1 MVTVHIL
8 YDAKLTQIQS
18 YLPQTDIFIL
28 LYTSCFPAD
37 CQKFPENMSYS
48 RIRHFH
54 QPVTHA
60 GRDQNL
66 SNISDKLI
74 NWHCLVNFYE
84 DRRALKSKLHPK
96 INNLKVNKTIKQ
108 RVATDIRQ
116 FLMSVNANNVLPKDK
131 ISTVLSQNFWQ
142 SLAET
147 LGIASVNLALY
158 FLTTF
163 YKASS
168 SNQRKQSTAI

>member
-8 YDAKLTQIQS
+8 YDAEITQIQS

-28 LYTSCFPAD
+28 LYTSCFPDD
-37 CQKFPENMSYS
+37 CQKLPEIMPYP
-48 RIRHFH
+48 RICRFH

-60 GRDQNL
+60 GRHQNL

-74 NWHCLVNFYE
+74 IWRCVVNFYE

-96 INNLKVNKTIKQ
+96 INNWKVIKTIKQ

-116 FLMSVNANNVLPKDK
+116 FLMSINANNVLPKDK
-131 ISTVLSQNFWQ
+131 ISTVLAKIFG
-142 SLAET
+142 SL
-147 LGIASVNLALY
+147 LQKHLALHR
-158 FLTTF
+158 L
-163 YKASS
+163 
-168 SNQRKQSTAI
+168 I